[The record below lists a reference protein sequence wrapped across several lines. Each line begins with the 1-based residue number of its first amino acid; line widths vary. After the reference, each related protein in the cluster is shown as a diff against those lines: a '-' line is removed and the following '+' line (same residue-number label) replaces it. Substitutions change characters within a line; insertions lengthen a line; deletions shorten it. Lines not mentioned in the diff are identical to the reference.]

1 MVLMILVIMME
12 HAYIPLSLVEG
23 EVFRR
28 MVTQLDQSIRP
39 ITRSKSKRT
48 LTPQKFNNSETDV
61 SSLLYGV
68 RCVVISYDLWM
79 SKVAQDIFPM
89 EEHYTQEH
97 IR

>member
-1 MVLMILVIMME
+1 MME

-28 MVTQLDQSIRP
+28 MVTQLDPSIRP

-61 SSLLYGV
+61 SSLIYGV